1 MILLLCTPFCQSNKM
16 KHALKVTATAYN
28 SLPGQTHGDP
38 VITAWG
44 YKLEPGM
51 KTIAVSRDLIPEGL
65 TKGVKVKI
73 SGLPDTYTVT
83 DKMNRRWKRR
93 IDIYMGTDVKA
104 AQDWGKREVIIQ
116 W

>member
-1 MILLLCTPFCQSNKM
+1 M
-16 KHALKVTATAYN
+16 KHALEVTATAYN
-28 SLPGQTHGDP
+28 SLPGQTQGDP

-51 KTIAVSRDLIPEGL
+51 KSIAVSRDLIQEGL

-73 SGLPDTYTVT
+73 SGLPGIYTVM
-83 DKMNRRWKRR
+83 DKMNKRWKRR

>member
-1 MILLLCTPFCQSNKM
+1 M
-16 KHALKVTATAYN
+16 KHALEVTATAYN
-28 SLPGQTHGDP
+28 SLLNQTQGDS

-51 KTIAVSRDLIPEGL
+51 KTIAVSSDLIPEGL
-65 TKGVKVKI
+65 TKSVKVKI
-73 SGLPDTYTVT
+73 SGLPGTYTVT
-83 DKMNRRWKRR
+83 DKMNKRWKRR

-104 AQDWGKREVIIQ
+104 AEDWGKREVVIQ